1 MTATLQHASD
11 GAPVKETP
19 LRKPHL
25 QDLKEA
31 PTRLKKSGGG
41 LDKNSLRLLSPEK
54 AIRRQISNE
63 IAILALAREDLR
75 LLILSRVKMRNS
87 EAEPRNRP
95 GLTIVG
101 RLPRE

>member
-1 MTATLQHASD
+1 VTATLPHASES
-11 GAPVKETP
+11 APVKEALLQKP
-19 LRKPHL
+19 QLR
-25 QDLKEA
+25 DLKEA

-41 LDKNSLRLLSPEK
+41 LDKNSRRLLSREK
-54 AIRRQISNE
+54 AIRRRISNE
-63 IAILALAREDLR
+63 IAILVRAREDLR

-95 GLTIVG
+95 GLTIAA